1 MLWVQRGRGVGNMT
15 GFLSFDIK
23 GLFDNIDHMLLL
35 KAVRKHVMCD
45 WTLLYIERWLTAPM
59 EQEGIRMERTRGTYI
74 DAVSEDLNY
83 DDSQRHH
90 VGSALDFRPIVER
103 LCRRYDLPN
112 GSD

>member
-103 LCRRYDLPN
+103 LCRRHDLPN

>member
-35 KAVRKHVMCD
+35 KAVRKHVTCD

-59 EQEGIRMERTRGTYI
+59 EQKGIRMERTRGTYI

-83 DDSQRHH
+83 DDS
-90 VGSALDFRPIVER
+90 ER